1 MGTSR
6 SGGTLGVTGF
16 ADDRN
21 AMTTTQARPDRF
33 RDGLIQ
39 PFLVVA
45 AVAGTA
51 VQWPYRDILFRSVA
65 LPLFVL
71 VSIAAVSW
79 LRVTPRWTAS
89 QPRNTPRFTTLSRDN
104 APATLSRT
112 KESRLTGMTGPRRS
126 VGRLGR
132 GKPGDR
138 VVRLRALAAQVGGER
153 A

>member
-1 MGTSR
+1 MRPETASFSRWDSASSPKASSCSGAQRRPATACCGPRTAPRKTRATMGTSR

-51 VQWPYRDILFRSVA
+51 VDGPYRDILIRSVA
-65 LPLFVL
+65 LALLLL
-71 VSIAAVSW
+71 VSISAAGC
-79 LRVTPRWTAS
+79 
-89 QPRNTPRFTTLSRDN
+89 
-104 APATLSRT
+104 
-112 KESRLTGMTGPRRS
+112 RLPGRS
-126 VGRLGR
+126 V
-132 GKPGDR
+132 
-138 VVRLRALAAQVGGER
+138 A
-153 A
+153 